1 MYFIIKSNKNENF
14 VEIKSII
21 EPIEKNKVK
30 FSDKIDYY
38 EEIDIL
44 HNVKN
49 KDISNNVKNNNISN
63 NVKNN
68 NISNNVKNNNISGA
82 PSFYSKS
89 WNGNYYLEH
98 PNGELKKLD
107 IDNTNMNINPK
118 PEEDKE
124 IDLNLL
130 KTSNKIKDIYN
141 SYADNYKDYEKKNL
155 INSEEDNKI
164 LDGASNLSYFS
175 QDTWIYENENIIN
188 GGLIDN
194 DLTGYDEVSL
204 SNNAIF

>member
-1 MYFIIKSNKNENF
+1 MYFIIKSNKNEYF
-14 VEIKSII
+14 EIKSTIEPII

-38 EEIDIL
+38 EEIDVL

-49 KDISNNVKNNNISN
+49 KD
-63 NVKNN
+63 
-68 NISNNVKNNNISGA
+68 ISNNVKNNNISGA

-98 PNGELKKLD
+98 PNEELKKLY

-118 PEEDKE
+118 PEEEKE

-141 SYADNYKDYEKKNL
+141 SYTDNYKDYEKKKL

-175 QDTWIYENENIIN
+175 QDRWIYENENIIN

-194 DLTGYDEVSL
+194 DLTGYDEVFL

>member
-1 MYFIIKSNKNENF
+1 MYFIIKSNKTENS
-14 VEIKSII
+14 VEIKSTI
-21 EPIEKNKVK
+21 EPIEKNTVK

-38 EEIDIL
+38 EEMETL

-49 KDISNNVKNNNISN
+49 KDISNNVKN
-63 NVKNN
+63 KD
-68 NISNNVKNNNISGA
+68 ISNNVKNNNISGA